1 MSPSTARECANR
13 MERQMNDR
21 AETVR
26 TIDLGYEQMLVI
38 DGGPGSRVRVL
49 YGATWLTEEGETGDA
64 IVGGGDEV
72 ALRGGRAL
80 IEGLAPTRLQI
91 LEARSSAAARAGR
104 WLRRAAH
111 KARQRLDR
119 LQLGAAAAERGA

>member
-1 MSPSTARECANR
+1 
-13 MERQMNDR
+13 MNDR

-49 YGATWLTEEGETGDA
+49 YGATWLTEEGEPGDA

-72 ALRGGRAL
+72 ALRGGRTL
-80 IEGLAPTRLQI
+80 IEALAPTRLQI
-91 LEARSSAAARAGR
+91 LEARSGAAARAGR

-111 KARQRLDR
+111 EARQRLDR